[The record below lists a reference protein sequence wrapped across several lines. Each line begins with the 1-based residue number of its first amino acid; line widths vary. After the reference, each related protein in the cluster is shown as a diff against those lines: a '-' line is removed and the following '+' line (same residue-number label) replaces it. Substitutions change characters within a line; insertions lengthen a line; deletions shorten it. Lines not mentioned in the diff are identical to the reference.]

1 MRRRGFA
8 MLVALM
14 LMALLALIA
23 IAVLAMS
30 SESRRR
36 AIKLTRTEVR
46 ESCAFSGLTYART
59 YFGNNF
65 TSWSTFLST
74 PNKYN
79 PMNLPTTTT
88 PAWGAAK
95 ADLSSTSSVAAIQA
109 THPQLFLD
117 LDSDAKADVYIF
129 IRDNYD
135 EFPPA
140 VPNFQRDNDQNVIV
154 GALCISSTMLPRRED
169 GTVDPDYLMMES
181 ALAVNQQG
189 ANYAQTNAG
198 GNFNDNATN

>member
-14 LMALLALIA
+14 LMVLLAIIA
-23 IAVLAMS
+23 IAVLSMS
-30 SESRRR
+30 AESRRR

-46 ESCAFSGLTYART
+46 EGCAFSGLTYART

-65 TSWSTFLST
+65 ASWSTFLST

-79 PMNLPTTTT
+79 PMNLPTTT

-95 ADLSSTSSVAAIQA
+95 ADLSTPSAIAAIQA

-135 EFPPA
+135 EFAPA
-140 VPNFQRDNDQNVIV
+140 APNFQRDNDQNVIV
-154 GALCISSTMLPRRED
+154 GALCVSSTMLPRRVD
-169 GTVDPDYLMMES
+169 GTVDQDYLVMES

-189 ANYAQTNAG
+189 ADYAQTKTT
-198 GNFNDNATN
+198 GNLNDNATN